1 MRRRMFAVVVLLAA
15 LLPAAASATPPTITY
30 SLTGPAGDDGWYRG
44 PVRINWAVSPDA
56 EGASCGQIELVTADT
71 AGTQRA
77 CTASNTDGSTTTTT
91 KPIKIDQTPPT
102 NLAAAPARPP
112 DAPPFYTAPV
122 AIAWSA
128 TDVTSGVAACTTTT
142 YAGPDGPSV
151 APQGSCRDRAG
162 NVSAPLALPFAY
174 DATAPALVNV
184 TATAAP
190 DRTIALGWTT
200 DADAQTVS
208 VTRQPGAATL
218 LDRAPAA
225 TTRSLTDGPLAAA
238 TAFTYTITAR
248 DAAGNATTA
257 MAAATTPTAAA
268 AAAALAQSKA
278 KGKRKAT
285 TRTLRW
291 KRRAGAKYYNVQLF
305 RNGRK
310 VLSAWPTAN
319 HYTVKARWRY
329 RGRTHR
335 LTSGRYRWYV
345 WPGYGPRA
353 AHRYGRLLAKGTVA
367 QP

>member
-1 MRRRMFAVVVLLAA
+1 MRRRALIAVLLLALGGVLPATASAA
-15 LLPAAASATPPTITY
+15 LPIVNYT
-30 SLTGPAGDDGWYRG
+30 LTGPLGSDGWYVG
-44 PVRINWAVSPDA
+44 PVTITWSVSGADNAPCPVA
-56 EGASCGQIELVTADT
+56 ETIRGDT
-71 AGTQRA
+71 TGVQRT
-77 CTASNTDGSTTTTT
+77 CTASNSDGTVPATT
-91 KPIKIDQTPPT
+91 KVIKIDQTPPT

-122 AIAWSA
+122 AITWSA
-128 TDVTSGVAACTTTT
+128 TDATSGVAGCTTAT

-162 NVSAPLALPFAY
+162 NVSAPLALTFAY
-174 DATAPALVNV
+174 DATAPALTSAV
-184 TATAAP
+184 ATAAP

-200 DADAQTVS
+200 DADAQTIS

-225 TTRSLTDGPLAAA
+225 TTRALTDGPLATD
-238 TAFTYTITAR
+238 TAYTYTITAR

-257 MAAATTPTAAA
+257 TAAATTPTAAA
-268 AAAALAQSKA
+268 AAAALAQSKG
-278 KGKRKAT
+278 KGKAT

-291 KRRAGAKYYNVQLF
+291 KRRPGAKYYNVQLF

-319 HYTVKARWRY
+319 HYTVRARWRY

-335 LTSGRYRWYV
+335 LTSGHYRWYV